1 MADSSKPTKSSSD
14 RRTFLKIGAGVV
26 AGAAIATVVEVP
38 YYSSVLGG
46 NSSSSSSSVS
56 SLKSQL
62 SSTQAPLSSTAAQLN
77 AAQGQVTS
85 LNNQLSSTAGQ
96 LTRANSQLSGVN
108 SQLSSTQQALTS
120 ANSQLSGVNSQL
132 TSTQSALTSANAQVS
147 TLSQQLSSTQQ
158 SLSTASSQAASLQT
172 QIQTVTGFLNLNTT
186 EQACVAAMAEA
197 IIPTDSNGPGAK
209 EAGVVYFI
217 DRQLA
222 SDYGKNANMYFK
234 GPFVYPGTTGPI
246 TIAGTTYSA
255 GSMIANPTDGSRYQ
269 YGLQLRE
276 FWRSGILAFETYCDS
291 AYGGSFETLSAANQ
305 VKALTDLT
313 TNKPTSFNDIVPS
326 DFFNEVFFMTWSG
339 FLMDPIYGGNIG
351 MVGWELTGFSG
362 VNMGNFYG
370 EGYTSK
376 QLMVATTPTRL
387 KPASLAQF
395 QAASGAG
402 T

>member
-1 MADSSKPTKSSSD
+1 MAEVTKKPKEGSD

-26 AGAAIATVVEVP
+26 VGAAVATAVEIP
-38 YYSSVLGG
+38 YYSSVIGG
-46 NSSSSSSSVS
+46 NKNNSSTTVS
-56 SLKSQL
+56 SIQDEL
-62 SSTQAPLSSTAAQLN
+62 SSTKAELSDTQNSLTAAQGTISN
-77 AAQGQVTS
+77 
-85 LNNQLSSTAGQ
+85 LNNQLSSATSSLGNVNGQ
-96 LTRANSQLSGVN
+96 LSNAQTSLSAANSQN
-108 SQLSSTQQALTS
+108 TALTE
-120 ANSQLSGVNSQL
+120 
-132 TSTQSALTSANAQVS
+132 
-147 TLSQQLSSTQQ
+147 QLSSTQQ
-158 SLSTASSQAASLQT
+158 SLSTANSAISTLETQVNNANSQVSSLQTQAASLQT
-172 QIQTVTGFLNLNTT
+172 QIATVTGFLNLNVT

-222 SDYGKNANMYFK
+222 SDYGKNANVYWK
-234 GPFVYPGTTGPI
+234 GPFVHPGLTGPI
-246 TIAGTTYSA
+246 TIAGTTYSG
-255 GSMIANPTDGSRYQ
+255 GSMIANPVDGSRYQ
-269 YGLQLRE
+269 YGLLLRE
-276 FWRSGILAFETYCDS
+276 FWRSGVLAFETYCNS
-291 AYGGSFETLSAANQ
+291 AYGGNFETLSAANQ

-339 FLMDPIYGGNIG
+339 FLMDPLYGGNIG

-370 EGYTSK
+370 EGHTSS
-376 QLMVATTPTRL
+376 QLMLATSPTRL

-395 QAASGAG
+395 QAGSAAG

>member
-1 MADSSKPTKSSSD
+1 MMYIGITYFRCIMADSSKPTKSSSD

-38 YYSSVLGG
+38 YYSSVIGG
-46 NSSSSSSSVS
+46 NSSSSSSSVA
-56 SLKSQL
+56 SLQS
-62 SSTQAPLSSTAAQLN
+62 
-77 AAQGQVTS
+77 
-85 LNNQLSSTAGQ
+85 QLSSTAGQ
-96 LTRANSQLSGVN
+96 GQVSSLNN
-108 SQLSSTQQALTS
+108 QLSSTQQALTS

-132 TSTQSALTSANAQVS
+132 TSTQSALTSANAQIS
-147 TLSQQLSSTQQ
+147 TLGQQLSSTQQ

-172 QIQTVTGFLNLNTT
+172 QIQTVTGFLNLNVT
-186 EQACVAAMAEA
+186 EQACVEAMAET

-291 AYGGSFETLSAANQ
+291 AYGGNFETLSAADQ

-339 FLMDPIYGGNIG
+339 FLMDPLYGGNIG

-395 QAASGAG
+395 QAAASGAG